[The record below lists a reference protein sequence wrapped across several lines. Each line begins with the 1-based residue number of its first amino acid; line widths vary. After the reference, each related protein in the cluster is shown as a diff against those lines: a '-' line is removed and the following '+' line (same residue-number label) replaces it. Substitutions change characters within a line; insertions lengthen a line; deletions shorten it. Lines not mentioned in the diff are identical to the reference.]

1 MRLVEIAPDFV
12 RSQAGALLTGLQH
25 VASRTGEGTQI
36 PFYKVTSMM
45 NSAGFPFS
53 YKAFLDLLNQVPS
66 LSNIVTAHDETSITV
81 GTQDEAPVD
90 GEEDEDPNKIVD
102 RMSKKAAK
110 KAIK

>member
-1 MRLVEIAPDFV
+1 MRLCEIAPDFV
-12 RSQAGALLTGLQH
+12 RSQAGALLTMLQH

-36 PFYKVTSMM
+36 PFYKVTAMM

-66 LSNIVTAHDETSITV
+66 LNNIVTAHDESSITV
-81 GTQDEAPVD
+81 GKKDENPTD
-90 GEEDEDPNKIVD
+90 GEADEDPNKVVD